1 MCAGACAGAEAGP
14 QNQNVTGLV
23 LPSMG
28 GVLQSSETWAVPQQQ
43 QQQQQTQKL
52 AMHQSET
59 RKCLATL
66 PIGGGVL
73 VFWKEGIHLKFV
85 SMDKKV
91 RDDGAHLQYWE
102 LGTPYRRTMSS
113 R

>member
-1 MCAGACAGAEAGP
+1 MHLCPNSFTCLVLLGSHLFESADPYSVMCAGACAGAEAGP
-14 QNQNVTGLV
+14 QNQNGTSLM

-43 QQQQQTQKL
+43 QQQQKTQKL

-73 VFWKEGIHLKFV
+73 VF
-85 SMDKKV
+85 
-91 RDDGAHLQYWE
+91 
-102 LGTPYRRTMSS
+102 
-113 R
+113 